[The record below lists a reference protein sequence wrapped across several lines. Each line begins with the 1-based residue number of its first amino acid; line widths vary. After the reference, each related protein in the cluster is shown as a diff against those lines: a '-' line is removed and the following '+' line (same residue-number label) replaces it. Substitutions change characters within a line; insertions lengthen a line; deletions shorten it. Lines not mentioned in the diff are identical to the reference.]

1 MDNKIHTSEHYIA
14 SIDLLGVKNILNN
27 DKDDSNL
34 NTIYNIFHSWDR
46 IIRDDKSFY
55 PKHLEIKAFSDNLV
69 LAIKADTY
77 RAADKLLDTVSYM
90 CFHFLRNGYKPRGG
104 ITKGKLYID
113 NVFVWGKGLLNAY
126 KMESEEAKYP
136 RILIDDCVLEDT
148 SSHCIETLVSVDE
161 IDDKK
166 ILNYFRC
173 FGRSN
178 ESWPADIDSIIVRLR
193 KELEGL
199 DIENN
204 QSIIEKLKWL
214 ISFAEKNKTYWEE
227 QNK

>member
-46 IIRDDKSFY
+46 IIRDDKSFN

-77 RAADKLLDTVSYM
+77 RAADKLL
-90 CFHFLRNGYKPRGG
+90 
-104 ITKGKLYID
+104 

-148 SSHCIETLVSVDE
+148 SSHCIETLVSADE

-173 FGRSN
+173 FGRST

-214 ISFAEKNKTYWEE
+214 ISFAEKNKIYWEE

>member
-1 MDNKIHTSEHYIA
+1 MTNIIHTDEYYIA
-14 SIDLLGVKNILNN
+14 SIDLLGVKDILRF
-27 DKDDSNL
+27 DEADIHL
-34 NTIYNIFHSWDR
+34 NSIYNIFHSWFR
-46 IIRDDKSFY
+46 IIKDDISFD
-55 PKHLEIKAFSDNLV
+55 PKQLEIKAFSDNLV
-69 LAIKADTY
+69 LAIKSDTC
-77 RAADKLLDTVSYM
+77 RAADKLLDTVAYM

-104 ITKGKLYID
+104 ITKGNVYID
-113 NVFVWGKGLLNAY
+113 DVFVWGKGLLDAY
-126 KMESEEAKYP
+126 KMESEDAIYP

-173 FGRSN
+173 FGRST
-178 ESWPADIDSIIVRLR
+178 ESWSADIDSIIVRLR

-199 DIENN
+199 DIENK

-214 ISFAEKNKTYWEE
+214 ISFAEKNKIYWEE